1 MVTPIRKAESDHLLA
16 GCTVRRMS
24 DPWGPTQPGR
34 ARRANRRPR
43 WLFPLLAAIVLIG
56 AGSAVGVY
64 LLTSKTDIVDMLS
77 PNMTVTGTVTLDLDN
92 MTNSGTACWGKR
104 GFTDLKAGAPVVVT
118 DAAGKTVGMGAL
130 DPGKEIGGRCV
141 LSFKV
146 KDVPKGSDF
155 YGVAVTHRGVVQFSA
170 DDVKQPVSLSLR

>member
-1 MVTPIRKAESDHLLA
+1 
-16 GCTVRRMS
+16 MS
-24 DPWGPTQPGR
+24 DPWGQTQPGKAKR
-34 ARRANRRPR
+34 AGQRPR
-43 WLFPLLAAIVLIG
+43 WLVPVIAAIVLIG
-56 AGSAVGVY
+56 AGASIGVY

-77 PNMTVTGTVTLDLDN
+77 PNMTVTGTVTLELDD

-104 GFTDLKAGAPVVVT
+104 GYADLKAGAPVVVT

-130 DPGKEIGGRCV
+130 DSGKEVSGQCI

-155 YGVAVTHRGVVQFSA
+155 YGVAVSHRGVVQFSA
-170 DDVKQPVSLSLR
+170 DDITKSVRLSLD